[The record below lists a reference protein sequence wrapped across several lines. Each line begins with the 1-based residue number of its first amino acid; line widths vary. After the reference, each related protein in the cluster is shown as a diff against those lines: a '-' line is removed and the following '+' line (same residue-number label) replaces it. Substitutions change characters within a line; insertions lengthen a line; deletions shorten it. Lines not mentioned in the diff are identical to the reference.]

1 MSNQRFRNDLN
12 NNSDPDFDLDAY
24 IDEQANAGD
33 QNFEQEFDSLPTTK
47 RNLLALSVIL
57 IPAVWFFLSDPFS
70 LFANDVSVAPTQ
82 NGQTVIVNGSDL
94 GIRTITIP
102 TPPTPPTFDSEQFN
116 FNSNS
121 GVPELGISY
130 TDYLAQLKEFGYLDD
145 FGSTGTTRLFQN
157 NVPVE
162 YIDQFGKAEV
172 LNNFGSTSISRLYQ
186 NQVPFEYIQNL
197 ADAGLLENF
206 GSTSISRLYQNQI
219 PFDYIIGFKEA
230 GILEDFGSTSI
241 SRLYQNNVPREY
253 ISELAEAGYLDNF
266 GSTSIVRLHQNQV
279 PASFLKIL
287 DDKGLLDDMSSE
299 SVVTAYEL
307 EGQ

>member
-33 QNFEQEFDSLPTTK
+33 QNFEQEFDSHPTTK

-70 LFANDVSVAPTQ
+70 IFSDDSNFTSSQA
-82 NGQTVIVNGSDL
+82 GQTIVVERPRPDVRVI
-94 GIRTITIP
+94 TAPAAPIP
-102 TPPTPPTFDSEQFN
+102 RQDFN
-116 FNSNS
+116 FNFETGN
-121 GVPELGISY
+121 GIADLGMSY
-130 TDYLAQLKEFGYLDD
+130 TEYLAQLKEYGYLDY
-145 FGSTGTTRLFQN
+145 FGGSASTRLYQN

-266 GSTSIVRLHQNQV
+266 GSTSIVRLHINQV